1 MIPRKLT
8 KADIDNICSHLLD
21 LPTEDRRLR
30 FGGTVSDSYI
40 ISYVVTSFE
49 SKSKWFGCYDGNM
62 LVSACHVAISD
73 EEAELGCSVDSMYR
87 GEGLAQKMFDRAVT
101 WLRTKGVTEVFMHCL
116 TENATMKHIARKN
129 SMVVVSSF
137 GESDA
142 NVHIEP
148 ATPLTIVEDVYMD
161 RMALYDMILKDNY
174 RVFKNIVGLEQD

>member
-1 MIPRKLT
+1 
-8 KADIDNICSHLLD
+8 
-21 LPTEDRRLR
+21 
-30 FGGTVSDSYI
+30 
-40 ISYVVTSFE
+40 
-49 SKSKWFGCYDGNM
+49 
-62 LVSACHVAISD
+62 
-73 EEAELGCSVDSMYR
+73 
-87 GEGLAQKMFDRAVT
+87 MFDRAVT
-101 WLRTKGVTEVFMHCL
+101 WLRTQGITEVFMHCL
-116 TENATMKHIARKN
+116 TENQVMKHIARKN